1 MHPPVAR
8 VGGVEDVFGD
18 RGQVDL
24 LVDGEPALVAR
35 EDQQRAD
42 EVLGVIDCG
51 ADVRRH
57 AAQVAWRVGNL
68 GDLRGA

>member
-1 MHPPVAR
+1 MEAFGQHRVARYDGGLERGVHPPVAP

-24 LVDGEPALVAR
+24 LVDGEPAIVAR

-42 EVLGVIDCG
+42 
-51 ADVRRH
+51 
-57 AAQVAWRVGNL
+57 Q
-68 GDLRGA
+68 